1 MRTLLFLLALLAVPS
16 ALAQSADD
24 PVRATTEDG
33 RAILVY
39 GDGTWRLDRR
49 SPPPAAEVVDLDLSA
64 GSSPAPPPPPAP
76 PPSSVRTLTSA
87 SGTYALTYD
96 PTVWSRPRNRVNEET
111 EFELSLPFSGGYA
124 MSIYEAFPS
133 TNKQVRDFVLTN
145 AELGTGHPV
154 SLLSERPFRV
164 PGGEGIQLEF
174 EGMAENGVEFVFIT
188 SVFGTDEGALQVTTF
203 TSQSAAERHRAT
215 MLRFH
220 DGIRLLKNGE

>member
-49 SPPPAAEVVDLDLSA
+49 SPPP
-64 GSSPAPPPPPAP
+64 PAP

-96 PTVWSRPRNRVNEET
+96 PTAWSRPRNRVNEET

>member
-1 MRTLLFLLALLAVPS
+1 MRLLLFLLALLAAPA

-49 SPPPAAEVVDLDLSA
+49 SPPP
-64 GSSPAPPPPPAP
+64 PAP

-96 PTVWSRPRNRVNEET
+96 PTAWSRPRNRVNEET

-203 TSQSAAERHRAT
+203 TSTSAAERHRAT

-220 DGIRLLKNGE
+220 DGIRLLKGNE

>member
-16 ALAQSADD
+16 ALAQFADD

-49 SPPPAAEVVDLDLSA
+49 SPPP
-64 GSSPAPPPPPAP
+64 PAP

-96 PTVWSRPRNRVNEET
+96 PTAWSRPRNRVNEET

-203 TSQSAAERHRAT
+203 TSTSAAERHRAT

-220 DGIRLLKNGE
+220 DGIRLLKGNE

>member
-1 MRTLLFLLALLAVPS
+1 MRLLLFLLALLAAPA
-16 ALAQSADD
+16 ALAQPADD

-49 SPPPAAEVVDLDLSA
+49 PPPAAEVVELDLSA
-64 GSSPAPPPPPAP
+64 GPPPPAP
-76 PPSSVRTLTSA
+76 SPSSARTLTSA

-96 PTVWSRPRNRVNEET
+96 PTAWSRPRNRVNEEA

-124 MSIYEAFPS
+124 LSIYEAFPS

-145 AELGTGHPV
+145 AELGTGNPV
-154 SLLSERPFRV
+154 MLLSERPFRV

-174 EGMAENGVEFVFIT
+174 EGVAENGVEFVFIT

-203 TSQSAAERHRAT
+203 TSTSAAERHRAT